1 MSDFDPRDD
10 FERSLDL
17 AYGTIRERV
26 AAGGPGWQAPPNV
39 DLKRQAAA
47 VERAAMNWR
56 GHVDNLR
63 DLSSRGKRPVL
74 EYEIAAAWL
83 PDLEAAAETMKALCA
98 RVSGKEP
105 ERGEGHGPAQ
115 VV

>member
-10 FERSLDL
+10 FERSLEQ
-17 AYGTIRERV
+17 AYGSIRERV

-63 DLSSRGKRPVL
+63 DLSSRGRRPKT
-74 EYEIAAAWL
+74 EYEAAAAWV
-83 PDLEAAAETMKALCA
+83 PDLEAAAETMKALCVSVA
-98 RVSGKEP
+98 SRVSGNS
-105 ERGEGHGPAQ
+105 ERGADG
-115 VV
+115 